1 MKQTLNQ
8 IYHGIGYLLICI
20 GWIVIIGM
28 AGNSDLGMALN
39 LVMRYSICGLLM
51 MGCGVFLSRWHV

>member
-1 MKQTLNQ
+1 MKQTLNTF
-8 IYHGIGYLLICI
+8 YHGVGYLLFCI
-20 GWIVIIGM
+20 GFIICLGM

-51 MGCGVFLSRWHV
+51 MGCGVFLTRWHV